1 MLKFLCLISSFRL
14 NAMPELKVEN
24 ERLQLMVDE
33 MRSRGAGDAPT
44 SQAPQSGSMYATTS
58 LNPLTHA
65 PAPNQEMRE
74 PSAPHHPSSALISGV
89 FNGGART
96 STDTSECGQGNV
108 YNSISAHSDDHHDE
122 GSKKKKVNLHPIFQ
136 NLSNR
141 TLLAEK
147 NPKC

>member
-1 MLKFLCLISSFRL
+1 MLKFLYLISSFRL
-14 NAMPELKVEN
+14 STMPELKVEN

-33 MRSRGAGDAPT
+33 MRSRGAGDAPI

-74 PSAPHHPSSALISGV
+74 PSAPHHPSSVLISGV

-96 STDTSECGQGNV
+96 STDTSESGRGNV
-108 YNSISAHSDDHHDE
+108 YNSNSDDHHDE
-122 GSKKKKVNLHPIFQ
+122 GSKKKKVNLHPRFQ
-136 NLSNR
+136 NFSNR
-141 TLLAEK
+141 KLLAEK

>member
-1 MLKFLCLISSFRL
+1 MLKFLCLNFFFRL

-33 MRSRGAGDAPT
+33 LRSRGAGDAPT
-44 SQAPQSGSMYATTS
+44 SQAPQSSSMYATTS

-74 PSAPHHPSSALISGV
+74 PSALHHPSSALISGV
-89 FNGGART
+89 FNGGTHTFA
-96 STDTSECGQGNV
+96 DTSDSGQGNV
-108 YNSISAHSDDHHDE
+108 YNSISGHSDDHRDE

-136 NLSNR
+136 NLSNCA
-141 TLLAEK
+141 LLAEK